1 MPASDEPSDGDIRR
15 IVREEILNV
24 GRSLFSKAVWTIL
37 SVFVVL
43 LGLQLIQFGYLASGP
58 GAVGMLV
65 GGVVFVG
72 ASLYLLVLLYR

>member
-1 MPASDEPSDGDIRR
+1 MPSSDSEPDAYLRR
-15 IVREEILNV
+15 VVREELRTV
-24 GRSLFSKAVWTIL
+24 VRSALSTALWTVL

-43 LGLQLIQFGYLASGP
+43 LGVQLVQFGYLASGP

-65 GGVVFVG
+65 GGVVLVG